1 MDFRL
6 TKAYI
11 FPLREEELITDE
23 IPARYKKEIL
33 CKKIDCRDYF
43 DGLRVELWNNGT
55 YSRFKSYQ
63 RFIQRITFQFFMY
76 QSKLKEI

>member
-6 TKAYI
+6 TKVYE
-11 FPLREEELITDE
+11 FPLREEDLIMDG
-23 IPARYKKEIL
+23 IPMQHKREIL

-63 RFIQRITFQFFMY
+63 RFINQILFQFFMY